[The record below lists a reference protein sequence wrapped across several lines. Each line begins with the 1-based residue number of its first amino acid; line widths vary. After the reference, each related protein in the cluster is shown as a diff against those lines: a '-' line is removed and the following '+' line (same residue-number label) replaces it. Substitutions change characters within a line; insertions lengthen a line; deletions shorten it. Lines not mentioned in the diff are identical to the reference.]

1 MSDFSDPRVY
11 LFSALAVLTAAL
23 LIAWVRAAA
32 AATRAGRGNDGWSGP
47 PNFFEVAVGF
57 VTNFF
62 DTLGIGSFAPTTSLF
77 KLKKVVPDEEIPGTM
92 MIGHTPPVVVQAF
105 IFIAIISVE
114 SVTLFVLVAAAVLG
128 AWLGAGV
135 VARLPRY
142 RIQIGMGVALLI
154 AAATFLMAIFEITT
168 VGGEAA
174 GLSGGRLALA
184 AACLFVLGAF
194 MTIGIG
200 IYAPTMIVV
209 SMMGL
214 NPAVAFPIMM
224 GASAFLMPVAGVAV
238 PEGRAAMG
246 CARRWVW
253 PSADMPAVLLR
264 RVHRPLAPPERHALA
279 RRGGRPLR
287 RDPHAPLRRAGTP
300 VPHRRGRGVSV
311 GRPRPHYDAVEVWL
325 IARASLERGTDWR

>member
-224 GASAFLMPVAGVAV
+224 GASAFLMPVAGLRFLKA
-238 PEGRAAMG
+238 GRYGLRAALG
-246 CARRWVW
+246 LAIGGL
-253 PSADMPAVLLR
+253 PAVLVAAFIVRSLPLNAMRWLVVAVVLYAAILMLR
-264 RVHRPLAPPERHALA
+264 SAAQERRSRIDGAEA
-279 RRGGRPLR
+279 
-287 RDPHAPLRRAGTP
+287 
-300 VPHRRGRGVSV
+300 
-311 GRPRPHYDAVEVWL
+311 
-325 IARASLERGTDWR
+325 

>member
-11 LFSALAVLTAAL
+11 LFSALAVLTAGL

-77 KLKKVVPDEEIPGTM
+77 KLKKVVSDEEIPGTM

-224 GASAFLMPVAGVAV
+224 GASAFLMPVAGLRFLKA
-238 PEGRAAMG
+238 GRYGLRAALG
-246 CARRWVW
+246 LAIGGL
-253 PSADMPAVLLR
+253 PAVLVAAFIVRSLPLNAMRWLVVAVVLYAAILMLR
-264 RVHRPLAPPERHALA
+264 SAAQERRSRIDGAEA
-279 RRGGRPLR
+279 
-287 RDPHAPLRRAGTP
+287 
-300 VPHRRGRGVSV
+300 
-311 GRPRPHYDAVEVWL
+311 
-325 IARASLERGTDWR
+325 